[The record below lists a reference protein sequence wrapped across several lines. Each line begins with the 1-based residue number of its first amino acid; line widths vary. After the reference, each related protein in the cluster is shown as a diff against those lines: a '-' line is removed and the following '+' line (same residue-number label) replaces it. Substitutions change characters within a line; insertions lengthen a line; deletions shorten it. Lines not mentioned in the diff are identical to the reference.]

1 MSQQRDKSDKAINKW
16 REKYL
21 DLIEQHERLEKSS
34 ESKQDQMRRALV
46 IVSLL
51 AEGQADSIDKPL
63 ATLRDAIK
71 PQNDGRGLESSV
83 QVLQAEVSRFEQQ
96 WQLQADEVLSSLQK
110 ASKNLLRLPCSSD
123 EKRRIKE
130 IVSKSKGHLKQWSGY
145 GKQLKAWSE
154 LLSDLTIEQDPN
166 APIKE
171 NTGGFLSRLF
181 HKPSSLEVE
190 ENTLE
195 PAETN
200 QQQATQSDS
209 VDSAPSKYELAQP
222 SAVEALAPVS
232 LSSLNP
238 DDKPGYDQ
246 IEQEISNMLSNLLAQ
261 LVIPSRYNEQLATL
275 KDKLMGK
282 LNWYEL
288 VPLLEQVANLVIDAL
303 GDGQEEFEH
312 FLQGLDQRLDT
323 IQQLVNHASQ
333 GQINRSDA
341 RVVFEG
347 MLEGQV
353 DEIRSV
359 VNSKNDLGELGHS
372 ISEHLGLI
380 IQAMHAFSSEENH
393 REGEL
398 TQQLSDMQLKLDEM
412 EKLAES
418 AQYAIE
424 EQRKKAMHDAL
435 TGLPNRES
443 YQQRL
448 EQEMQRIKRYG
459 GKLSLMVCDVDLFK
473 RINDTYGHLAGDKVL
488 KIIARSLQKNLRDS
502 DFIARFGGE
511 EFVALMPETSTDEAK
526 IVAEKLRKKI
536 EESPFNFKKEPVQI
550 TVSFGISEFAE
561 GESVDNVFERAD
573 KALYKAKEQGR
584 NQVQVG

>member
-1 MSQQRDKSDKAINKW
+1 MSQEGDKSGKAINKW
-16 REKYL
+16 RDKYL
-21 DLIEQHERLEKSS
+21 DLIEQHEQLERSS

-46 IVSLL
+46 VVSLL

-71 PQNDGRGLESSV
+71 PQNEGRGLESSV
-83 QVLQAEVSRFEQQ
+83 QVLQVEVNRFEQQ
-96 WQLQADEVLSSLQK
+96 WQLQADEVLLSLQK

-123 EKRRIKE
+123 EKRRIKK
-130 IVSKSKGHLKQWSGY
+130 IVNKSKEHLKQWSGY

-154 LLSDLTIEQDPN
+154 LLSDLTIEQNSDSAAKDN
-166 APIKE
+166 S
-171 NTGGFLSRLF
+171 GGFLNRLF
-181 HKPSSLEVE
+181 NRTPDTLPESDSESLE
-190 ENTLE
+190 L
-195 PAETN
+195 AETDPQPVSN
-200 QQQATQSDS
+200 TVAD
-209 VDSAPSKYELAQP
+209 LAQQT
-222 SAVEALAPVS
+222 LADVIAISPQGNLGNTVS
-232 LSSLNP
+232 EQ
-238 DDKPGYDQ
+238 PGYDH
-246 IEQEISNMLSNLLAQ
+246 IEQEISAMLSRLLAQ
-261 LVIPSRYNEQLATL
+261 LVIPSRYNDRLNEL
-275 KDKLMGK
+275 KLKLMSK

-312 FLQGLDQRLDT
+312 FLQGLDQRLAT
-323 IQQLVNHASQ
+323 IQQLVNNASQ
-333 GQINRSDA
+333 GQINRSEA
-341 RVVFEG
+341 RTVFEG

-359 VNSKNDLGELGHS
+359 VNSENDLGELGQS
-372 ISEHLGLI
+372 ITEHLGLI
-380 IQAMHAFSSEENH
+380 IQAMHTFSSEENG
-393 REGEL
+393 REAEL

-412 EKLAES
+412 EKLAEA
-418 AQYAIE
+418 AQHAIE

-448 EQEMQRIKRYG
+448 EQEVQRIKRYG

-473 RINDTYGHLAGDKVL
+473 RINDNYGHLAGDKVL
-488 KIIARSLQKNLRDS
+488 KIIAKSLQRNLRDS

-511 EFVALMPETSTDEAK
+511 EFVALMPQTSTSEAK

-550 TVSFGISEFAE
+550 TVSFGISEFAQ
-561 GESVDNVFERAD
+561 GESADEVFSRAD
-573 KALYKAKEQGR
+573 KALYEAKDKGR
-584 NQVQVG
+584 NQVQLG

>member
-1 MSQQRDKSDKAINKW
+1 MSQEGDKSGKAINKW
-16 REKYL
+16 RDKYL
-21 DLIEQHERLEKSS
+21 DLIEQHEQLERSS

-46 IVSLL
+46 VVSLL

-71 PQNDGRGLESSV
+71 PQNEGRGLESSV
-83 QVLQAEVSRFEQQ
+83 QVLQVEVNRFEQQ
-96 WQLQADEVLSSLQK
+96 WQLQADEVLLSLQK

-123 EKRRIKE
+123 EKRRIKK
-130 IVSKSKGHLKQWSGY
+130 IVNKSKEHLKQWSGY

-154 LLSDLTIEQDPN
+154 LLSDLTIEQNSDSAAKDN
-166 APIKE
+166 S
-171 NTGGFLSRLF
+171 GGFLNRLF
-181 HKPSSLEVE
+181 NRTPDTLPESDSESLE
-190 ENTLE
+190 L
-195 PAETN
+195 AETDPQPVSN
-200 QQQATQSDS
+200 TVAD
-209 VDSAPSKYELAQP
+209 LAQQT
-222 SAVEALAPVS
+222 LADVIAISPQGNLGNTVS
-232 LSSLNP
+232 EQ
-238 DDKPGYDQ
+238 PGYDH
-246 IEQEISNMLSNLLAQ
+246 IEQEISAMLSRLLAQ
-261 LVIPSRYNEQLATL
+261 LVIPARYNDRLNEL
-275 KDKLMGK
+275 KLKLMSK

-312 FLQGLDQRLDT
+312 FLQGLDQRLAT
-323 IQQLVNHASQ
+323 IQQLVNNASQ
-333 GQINRSDA
+333 GQINRSEA
-341 RVVFEG
+341 RTVFEG

-359 VNSKNDLGELGHS
+359 VNSENDLGELGQS
-372 ISEHLGLI
+372 ITEHLGLI
-380 IQAMHAFSSEENH
+380 IQAMHTFSSEENG
-393 REGEL
+393 REAEL

-412 EKLAES
+412 EKLAEA
-418 AQYAIE
+418 AQHAIE

-448 EQEMQRIKRYG
+448 EQEVQRIKRYG

-473 RINDTYGHLAGDKVL
+473 RINDNYGHLAGDKVL
-488 KIIARSLQKNLRDS
+488 KIIAKSLQRNLRDS

-511 EFVALMPETSTDEAK
+511 EFVALMPQTSTSEAK

-550 TVSFGISEFAE
+550 TVSFGISEFAQ
-561 GESVDNVFERAD
+561 GESADEVFSRAD
-573 KALYKAKEQGR
+573 KALYEAKDKGR
-584 NQVQVG
+584 NQVQLG

>member
-1 MSQQRDKSDKAINKW
+1 MSQEGDKSGKAINKW
-16 REKYL
+16 RDKYL
-21 DLIEQHERLEKSS
+21 DLIEQHEQLERSS

-46 IVSLL
+46 VVSLL

-71 PQNDGRGLESSV
+71 PQNEGRGLESSV
-83 QVLQAEVSRFEQQ
+83 QVLQVEVNRFEQQ
-96 WQLQADEVLSSLQK
+96 WQLQADEVLLSLQK

-123 EKRRIKE
+123 EKRRIKK
-130 IVSKSKGHLKQWSGY
+130 IVNKSKEHLKQWSGY

-154 LLSDLTIEQDPN
+154 LLSDLTIEQNSDSAAKDN
-166 APIKE
+166 S
-171 NTGGFLSRLF
+171 GGFLNRLF
-181 HKPSSLEVE
+181 NRTPDTLPDSESLE
-190 ENTLE
+190 L
-195 PAETN
+195 AETDPQPVSN
-200 QQQATQSDS
+200 TVAD
-209 VDSAPSKYELAQP
+209 LAQQT
-222 SAVEALAPVS
+222 LADVIAISPQGNLGNTVS
-232 LSSLNP
+232 EQ
-238 DDKPGYDQ
+238 PGYDH
-246 IEQEISNMLSNLLAQ
+246 IEQEISAMLSRLLAQ
-261 LVIPSRYNEQLATL
+261 LVIPSRYNDRLNEL
-275 KDKLMGK
+275 KLKLMSK

-312 FLQGLDQRLDT
+312 FLQGLDQRLAT
-323 IQQLVNHASQ
+323 IQQLVNNASQ
-333 GQINRSDA
+333 GQINRSEA
-341 RVVFEG
+341 RTVFEG

-359 VNSKNDLGELGHS
+359 VNSENDLGELGQS
-372 ISEHLGLI
+372 ITEHLGLI
-380 IQAMHAFSSEENH
+380 IQAMHTFSSEENG
-393 REGEL
+393 REAEL

-412 EKLAES
+412 EKLAEA
-418 AQYAIE
+418 AQHAIE

-448 EQEMQRIKRYG
+448 EQEVQRIKRYG

-473 RINDTYGHLAGDKVL
+473 RINDNYGHLAGDKVL
-488 KIIARSLQKNLRDS
+488 KIIAKSLQRNLRDS

-511 EFVALMPETSTDEAK
+511 EFVALMPQTSTSEAK

-550 TVSFGISEFAE
+550 TVSFGISEFAQ
-561 GESVDNVFERAD
+561 GESADEVFSRAD
-573 KALYKAKEQGR
+573 KALYEAKDKGR
-584 NQVQVG
+584 NQVQLG

>member
-1 MSQQRDKSDKAINKW
+1 MSQEGDQSGKAINKW
-16 REKYL
+16 RDKYL
-21 DLIEQHERLEKSS
+21 DLIEQHEQLERSS

-46 IVSLL
+46 VVSLL

-71 PQNDGRGLESSV
+71 PQNEGRGLESSV
-83 QVLQAEVSRFEQQ
+83 QVLQVEVNRFEQQ
-96 WQLQADEVLSSLQK
+96 WQFQADEVLLSLQK

-123 EKRRIKE
+123 EKRRIKK
-130 IVSKSKGHLKQWSGY
+130 IVSKSKEHLKQWSGY

-154 LLSDLTIEQDPN
+154 LLSDLTIEQNPDSTEKDN
-166 APIKE
+166 S
-171 NTGGFLSRLF
+171 GGFLNRLF
-181 HKPSSLEVE
+181 NRTPDALPESESESESLE
-190 ENTLE
+190 L
-195 PAETN
+195 AETDPQPAN
-200 QQQATQSDS
+200 NTVADLAQQTLAEVIAISPQSDLANS
-209 VDSAPSKYELAQP
+209 VSEQ
-222 SAVEALAPVS
+222 
-232 LSSLNP
+232 
-238 DDKPGYDQ
+238 PGYDH
-246 IEQEISNMLSNLLAQ
+246 IEQEISAMLSRLLAQ
-261 LVIPSRYNEQLATL
+261 LVIPSRYNDRLNEL
-275 KDKLMGK
+275 KLKLMSK

-312 FLQGLDQRLDT
+312 FLQGLDQRLET
-323 IQQLVNHASQ
+323 IQQLVNNASK
-333 GQINRSDA
+333 GQINRSEA
-341 RVVFEG
+341 RTVFEG

-359 VNSKNDLGELGHS
+359 VNSENDLGELGHS
-372 ISEHLGLI
+372 ITEHLGLI
-380 IQAMHAFSSEENH
+380 IQAMHTFSSEENG
-393 REGEL
+393 REAEL

-412 EKLAES
+412 EKLAEA
-418 AQYAIE
+418 AQHAIE

-448 EQEMQRIKRYG
+448 EQEVQRIKRYG

-473 RINDTYGHLAGDKVL
+473 RINDNYGHLAGDKVL
-488 KIIARSLQKNLRDS
+488 KIIAKSLQRNLRDS

-511 EFVALMPETSTDEAK
+511 EFVALMPETSTSEAK

-550 TVSFGISEFAE
+550 TVSFGISEFAQ
-561 GESVDNVFERAD
+561 GESADEVFSRAD
-573 KALYKAKEQGR
+573 KALYKAKDKGR
-584 NQVQVG
+584 NQVQLG

>member
-1 MSQQRDKSDKAINKW
+1 MSQASDNSGKTINKW

-21 DLIEQHERLEKSS
+21 DLIEQHEQLEKSS

-46 IVSLL
+46 VVSLL

-71 PQNDGRGLESSV
+71 PQNEGRGLEASV
-83 QVLQAEVSRFEQQ
+83 QILQVEVNLFEQQ
-96 WQLQADEVLSSLQK
+96 WQSQADEVLLSLQK

-123 EKRRIKE
+123 EKRRIKK
-130 IVSKSKGHLKQWSGY
+130 IVSKSKEHLKQWSGY

-154 LLSDLTIEQDPN
+154 LLSDLTIDQDPN
-166 APIKE
+166 SQAKD
-171 NTGGFLSRLF
+171 NSGGFLSRLF
-181 HKPSSLEVE
+181 HRTPDALSEEEPEKELPQPQEAGYQSSPTTEAA
-190 ENTLE
+190 
-195 PAETN
+195 PAIP
-200 QQQATQSDS
+200 QSI
-209 VDSAPSKYELAQP
+209 AA
-222 SAVEALAPVS
+222 EALNSEPSIA
-232 LSSLNP
+232 LNES
-238 DDKPGYDQ
+238 DKPGYDH
-246 IEQEISNMLSNLLAQ
+246 IEQEISAMLTNLLAQ
-261 LVIPSRYNEQLATL
+261 LVIPSRYNDQLEDL
-275 KDKLMGK
+275 KNKLMSK

-312 FLQGLDQRLDT
+312 FLQGLDQRLET
-323 IQQLVNHASQ
+323 IQQLVNGASQ
-333 GQINRSDA
+333 GQINRSQA
-341 RVVFEG
+341 RVVFED

-359 VNSKNDLGELGHS
+359 VNSENDLGELGHS

-380 IQAMHAFSSEENH
+380 IHAMHAFSTEENH
-393 REGEL
+393 RESEL
-398 TQQLSDMQLKLDEM
+398 TEQLKGMQLKLDEM
-412 EKLAES
+412 EKLAEV

-448 EQEMQRIKRYG
+448 EQETQRIKRYG

-473 RINDTYGHLAGDKVL
+473 RINDNYGHLAGDKVL
-488 KIIARSLQKNLRDS
+488 KIIAKSLQKNLRDC

-511 EFVALMPETSTDEAK
+511 EFVALMPETSSGEAK
-526 IVAEKLRKKI
+526 AVAEKLRKKI

-561 GESVDNVFERAD
+561 GESVDEVFDRAD
-573 KALYKAKEQGR
+573 KALYKAKENGR
-584 NQVQVG
+584 NQVQLG